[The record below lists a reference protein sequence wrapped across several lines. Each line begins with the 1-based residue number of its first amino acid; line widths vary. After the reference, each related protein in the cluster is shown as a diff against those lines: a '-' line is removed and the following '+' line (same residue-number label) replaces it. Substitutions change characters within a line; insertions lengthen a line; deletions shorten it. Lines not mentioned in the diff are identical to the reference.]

1 MRVIEAVI
9 SGSVFALS
17 GNVLAA
23 IAFMAYPEIYVP
35 ATSISAVI
43 SFVTAFYVV
52 VQSETRA
59 KALQKLLLL
68 ASVFSFLLPLS
79 AVIYSGCFF
88 AEDLKQGI
96 LFTDAHFSGP
106 AIRGGV
112 ITLIVGIMG
121 FLLGVVFLI
130 SGLLMDRLCQ
140 FVYAQSR
147 PSKFK

>member
-9 SGSVFALS
+9 SGSVFAIS
-17 GNVLAA
+17 GNILAG
-23 IAFMAYPEIYVP
+23 IVFTAYPEILV
-35 ATSISAVI
+35 SASSVSACI
-43 SFVTAFYVV
+43 CFITAFSVV
-52 VQSETRA
+52 VQSKTRT

-96 LFTDAHFSGP
+96 LFTDTHFSGL

-112 ITLIVGIMG
+112 ITFIVGITG

-130 SGLLMDRLCQ
+130 SGLLMDRLSQ
-140 FVYAQSR
+140 LIYAQSQ
-147 PSKFK
+147 PSKYK